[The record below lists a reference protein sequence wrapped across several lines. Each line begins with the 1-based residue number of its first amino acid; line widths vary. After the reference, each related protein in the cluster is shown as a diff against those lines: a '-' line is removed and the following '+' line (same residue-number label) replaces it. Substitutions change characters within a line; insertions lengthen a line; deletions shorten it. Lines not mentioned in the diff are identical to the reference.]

1 MLDSS
6 VLIAAEGQ
14 KFRPGLLTVTKNGRR
29 QSPSAFQELSKP
41 SYKLNRRKTGPTNS
55 IWQCARGLVPERCGG
70 KTGPDR

>member
-1 MLDSS
+1 MESALLGLMLDSS

-41 SYKLNRRKTGPTNS
+41 SYKQHLAVRPR
-55 IWQCARGLVPERCGG
+55 ARSRAVRW
-70 KTGPDR
+70 